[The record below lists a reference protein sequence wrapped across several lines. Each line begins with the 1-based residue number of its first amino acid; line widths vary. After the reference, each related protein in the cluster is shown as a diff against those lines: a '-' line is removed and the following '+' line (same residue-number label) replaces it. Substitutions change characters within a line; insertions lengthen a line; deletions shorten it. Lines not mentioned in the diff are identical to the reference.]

1 MLPKELRG
9 GRVAVGLS
17 PLQCGEA
24 VLVGQLGVGPG
35 SQQDLYARLL
45 VLPMP
50 LVSGHLIRAVPV
62 ALPLAPTG
70 QGWPTTSQGRQRSAL
85 CIVYTQA
92 YNLKV

>member
-17 PLQCGEA
+17 LLQCGEA

-35 SQQDLYARLL
+35 SQQDLYR
-45 VLPMP
+45 V
-50 LVSGHLIRAVPV
+50 RT
-62 ALPLAPTG
+62 PLAHALGKRPSHQGGAGGTPAGPNRSGLAYNLSRAPTEC
-70 QGWPTTSQGRQRSAL
+70 PL
-85 CIVYTQA
+85 YTQA